1 MKKKILYIYLLL
13 YPKQKNSSVL
23 PNYGRHRISSFQVF
37 EEYFEEHEKFDSHQ
51 NLRDLLVQVSHFT
64 DEKHESQG
72 KVNCLFQDRITN

>member
-1 MKKKILYIYLLL
+1 M
-13 YPKQKNSSVL
+13 L